1 MNNLAGRIRRTAN
14 GTVQLEL
21 KIWHFKMGELK
32 ERETLSVYAK
42 CNEMRLHARL
52 RMSSDC

>member
-1 MNNLAGRIRRTAN
+1 MNNLAARIRRSAN

-32 ERETLSVYAK
+32 ERNSVGAK
-42 CNEMRLHARL
+42 CMQGLGL
-52 RMSSDC
+52 LS